1 MLEELSSKDKVVG
14 LKQVQRAVSAGRA
27 GRVFLACDADPR
39 LTRPLEGRCRERGV
53 PVSGAHTMAQLA
65 VPAAS
70 TYPRPQRR
78 CWQRKNRFQRNKILC
93 SVENI
98 GSYPTNL

>member
-39 LTRPLEGRCRERGV
+39 LTRPLERRCRERGV
-53 PVSGAHTMAQLA
+53 PVSGAHTMAQLGRA
-65 VPAAS
+65 CGIDVGTAAAALLAKEK
-70 TYPRPQRR
+70 P
-78 CWQRKNRFQRNKILC
+78 L
-93 SVENI
+93 
-98 GSYPTNL
+98 PTE

>member
-39 LTRPLEGRCRERGV
+39 L
-53 PVSGAHTMAQLA
+53 S
-65 VPAAS
+65 PAAGGPLPGTGRS
-70 TYPRPQRR
+70 RVRGAPWPSWAGPAGIDVGTAAAALLAKEKP
-78 CWQRKNRFQRNKILC
+78 L
-93 SVENI
+93 
-98 GSYPTNL
+98 PTE

>member
-53 PVSGAHTMAQLA
+53 PVSGAHTMAQLGRACGIA
-65 VPAAS
+65 VGAAVSRQSPFPGKQALS
-70 TYPRPQRR
+70 TRGHPPETHGKFRG
-78 CWQRKNRFQRNKILC
+78 I
-93 SVENI
+93 
-98 GSYPTNL
+98 

>member
-39 LTRPLEGRCRERGV
+39 LTEPMEALCRA
-53 PVSGAHTMAQLA
+53 SGIDVVTDYTMAQLGRACSIA
-65 VPAAS
+65 VGTAAAAALES
-70 TYPRPQRR
+70 
-78 CWQRKNRFQRNKILC
+78 
-93 SVENI
+93 
-98 GSYPTNL
+98 

>member
-39 LTRPLEGRCRERGV
+39 LTQPLEGRCREGGV
-53 PVSGAHTMAQLA
+53 PVSGAQLGRA
-65 VPAAS
+65 CGIDVPTAAAALLAKEK
-70 TYPRPQRR
+70 P
-78 CWQRKNRFQRNKILC
+78 L
-93 SVENI
+93 
-98 GSYPTNL
+98 PTE

>member
-39 LTRPLEGRCRERGV
+39 SRPLEGRCRERGV
-53 PVSGAHTMAQLA
+53 PVSGAHTMAQLGRA
-65 VPAAS
+65 CGIDVGTAAAALLAKEK
-70 TYPRPQRR
+70 P
-78 CWQRKNRFQRNKILC
+78 L
-93 SVENI
+93 
-98 GSYPTNL
+98 PTE

>member
-53 PVSGAHTMAQLA
+53 PVSGAHTMACGIDVGTAAAALLA
-65 VPAAS
+65 KEKP
-70 TYPRPQRR
+70 
-78 CWQRKNRFQRNKILC
+78 L
-93 SVENI
+93 
-98 GSYPTNL
+98 PTE

>member
-53 PVSGAHTMAQLA
+53 PVSGAHTMAQLGRA
-65 VPAAS
+65 CGIDVGTAAAALLA
-70 TYPRPQRR
+70 
-78 CWQRKNRFQRNKILC
+78 KENRFQRNKILC

-98 GSYPTNL
+98 GSHPTNL

>member
-53 PVSGAHTMAQLA
+53 PVSGAHTMAQLGRA
-65 VPAAS
+65 CGMTWAP
-70 TYPRPQRR
+70 PPPR

-98 GSYPTNL
+98 GSHPTNL

>member
-39 LTRPLEGRCRERGV
+39 LTQPLEGRCRERGV
-53 PVSGAHTMAQLA
+53 PVSGAHTMAQLGRACGIA
-65 VPAAS
+65 VPASAVAIVA
-70 TYPRPQRR
+70 Q
-78 CWQRKNRFQRNKILC
+78 
-93 SVENI
+93 
-98 GSYPTNL
+98 

>member
-27 GRVFLACDADPR
+27 GRVFLACDADSR
-39 LTRPLEGRCRERGV
+39 LTRPLEGRCWV
-53 PVSGAHTMAQLA
+53 

-78 CWQRKNRFQRNKILC
+78 CWQRKNRFQRNKIFC

>member
-1 MLEELSSKDKVVG
+1 MLEDLSSKDKVVG
-14 LKQVQRAVSAGRA
+14 LKQVRRAIACGWAGH
-27 GRVFLACDADPR
+27 VFLARDADPR
-39 LTRPLEGRCRERGV
+39 LTGPLEDCCREAGV
-53 PVSGAHTMAQLA
+53 PVAGGHTMAQLA

-78 CWQRKNRFQRNKILC
+78 CWQRKNRFQRNKIFC

>member
-53 PVSGAHTMAQLA
+53 PVSGAHTMAQLGRACGMRAGVLAITDKGFAKA
-65 VPAAS
+65 VKELAEAV
-70 TYPRPQRR
+70 TEE
-78 CWQRKNRFQRNKILC
+78 K
-93 SVENI
+93 EEHAHDD
-98 GSYPTNL
+98 